1 MAQFTTQGRLKLLLN
16 GEGVSSVL
24 EHKDP
29 FLYKCRSVQ
38 THKRRT
44 RYAGSSARIYY
55 ASTSSLSSKSHRCN
69 AEARHT
75 SGNGSVHDEYDDI
88 DDDDD
93 EDEDD
98 DEEEEEDVFDRD
110 GLSCFRGLVLDIA
123 YRPVNVVGWKR
134 AICLEFMEKADV
146 LEYYAKTVNSPS
158 GSFYIP
164 AVLRVPHLLQVVKR
178 RIIKNNLSR
187 KNILFRDNYTCQYC
201 SSHENLTID
210 HVVPAALG
218 GEWTWENL
226 SFKLVSDWLTG
237 LIPSLLRIQSLPRL
251 NLSPT
256 FIVPRTWPYLLF
268 LLGIYGQPL
277 KSHHQNSSLL
287 FSLFQKVLW
296 KHCSQ
301 YCLFILFKGC
311 FPETVFLRLFSDNVC
326 FDLDSGLFAF
336 DHIASNPSVFSNF
349 SSTKSPHFITLGDGS
364 KAKAIGIDQA
374 VPLLSL
380 TLDSVPF
387 IFRIGEVEI
396 VTGIG
401 FESQGLYYLS
411 SFIIYHRKKILS
423 PSWHSWGEEVTA
435 CAKCNCK
442 KGRKT
447 LEEAK
452 MKLIKPPKVPKDY
465 DILAIPLTAAALRML
480 TIRKGTP
487 EEWRQYLRSP

>member
-88 DDDDD
+88 DDD

-98 DEEEEEDVFDRD
+98 EEEEEEDVFDRD

-226 SFKLVSDWLTG
+226 
-237 LIPSLLRIQSLPRL
+237 
-251 NLSPT
+251 
-256 FIVPRTWPYLLF
+256 
-268 LLGIYGQPL
+268 
-277 KSHHQNSSLL
+277 
-287 FSLFQKVLW
+287 
-296 KHCSQ
+296 
-301 YCLFILFKGC
+301 
-311 FPETVFLRLFSDNVC
+311 
-326 FDLDSGLFAF
+326 
-336 DHIASNPSVFSNF
+336 
-349 SSTKSPHFITLGDGS
+349 
-364 KAKAIGIDQA
+364 
-374 VPLLSL
+374 
-380 TLDSVPF
+380 
-387 IFRIGEVEI
+387 
-396 VTGIG
+396 
-401 FESQGLYYLS
+401 
-411 SFIIYHRKKILS
+411 
-423 PSWHSWGEEVTA
+423 VTA

-452 MKLIKPPKVPKDY
+452 MKLIKPPKNVTLVIQVPKDY

>member
-1 MAQFTTQGRLKLLLN
+1 MAQFTTQGRLKLLFN
-16 GEGVSSVL
+16 GEGVFSIL

-44 RYAGSSARIYY
+44 RYIGSSARIYY
-55 ASTSSLSSKSHRCN
+55 ASTSSLYNKSNRCN
-69 AEARHT
+69 AGPRSTA
-75 SGNGSVHDEYDDI
+75 GNGSVHDEYDDEEEE
-88 DDDDD
+88 

-98 DEEEEEDVFDRD
+98 DCDEEDDDVFDRD

-178 RIIKNNLSR
+178 RIVKSNLSR

-201 SSHENLTID
+201 SSRENLTID

-226 SFKLVSDWLTG
+226 
-237 LIPSLLRIQSLPRL
+237 
-251 NLSPT
+251 
-256 FIVPRTWPYLLF
+256 
-268 LLGIYGQPL
+268 
-277 KSHHQNSSLL
+277 
-287 FSLFQKVLW
+287 
-296 KHCSQ
+296 
-301 YCLFILFKGC
+301 
-311 FPETVFLRLFSDNVC
+311 
-326 FDLDSGLFAF
+326 
-336 DHIASNPSVFSNF
+336 
-349 SSTKSPHFITLGDGS
+349 
-364 KAKAIGIDQA
+364 
-374 VPLLSL
+374 
-380 TLDSVPF
+380 
-387 IFRIGEVEI
+387 
-396 VTGIG
+396 
-401 FESQGLYYLS
+401 
-411 SFIIYHRKKILS
+411 
-423 PSWHSWGEEVTA
+423 VTA
-435 CAKCNCK
+435 CAKCNSK
-442 KGRKT
+442 KGKKT

-452 MKLIKPPKVPKDY
+452 MKLIKVPKAPKDY

-480 TIRKGTP
+480 SLRKGTP